1 VFRYDAALYVCPEGE
16 QMRQSVLILVFL
28 IAAVLAAQTKKPAS
42 PASTPTPAAA
52 PKPTP
57 TPTPAVTP
65 TKVSGKPKVTPS
77 GVQYWD
83 IKVGKGAVASK
94 GKTVTVL
101 YTGWLE
107 NGKEFD
113 SREDMDEALQVTLG
127 DGKLIKGWDEGMI
140 GMKVGGKRKMRI
152 PAEAAYGKEGA
163 PPTIP
168 PNSTLVMDVQ
178 LIAVK

>member
-1 VFRYDAALYVCPEGE
+1 
-16 QMRQSVLILVFL
+16 MRQFVPIFVFL

-42 PASTPTPAAA
+42 PATKPMPTAA
-52 PKPTP
+52 PRPTP

-65 TKVSGKPKVTPS
+65 SKVTGKPKLTPS
-77 GVQYWD
+77 GVQYWE

-94 GKTVTVL
+94 GNTVTVL

-127 DGKLIKGWDEGMI
+127 DGKLIKGWDEGMM
-140 GMKVGGKRKMRI
+140 GMRVGGKRKMRI
-152 PAEAAYGKEGA
+152 PPAAAYGAQGA

-168 PNSTLVMDVQ
+168 PNSTLIIDVQ